1 MHFKTHPLMSDI
13 FDKTYE
19 TGLGFENEKNLDK
32 KI

>member
-1 MHFKTHPLMSDI
+1 MSDI

-32 KI
+32 KNLNITIS